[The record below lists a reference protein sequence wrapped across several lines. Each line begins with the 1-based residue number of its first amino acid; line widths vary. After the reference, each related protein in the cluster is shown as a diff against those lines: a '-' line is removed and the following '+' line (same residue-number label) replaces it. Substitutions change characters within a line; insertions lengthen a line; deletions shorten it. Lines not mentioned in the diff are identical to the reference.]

1 LQKFARE
8 VKFLVQ
14 KVKHL
19 ILLVGSNPLPNA
31 VAGKLLVESGGTI
44 SLIYSEGTSEIAE
57 RLKNW
62 LEAEYKK
69 EGTEIK
75 VIKREVNES
84 QPPSIYKKVKD
95 ILNEVNEKS
104 IGLNYTGGTK
114 MMAVHAYQTVKCW
127 AEKNDINPIF
137 SYLDART
144 LEMIFDPTDK
154 SYTKER
160 EYVGMNVEMSLDDLL
175 SLHDWKLGEQGNSH
189 FNLPETAKIIAEEC
203 GKDGFIEEYKEFTK
217 YLNNKRF
224 LCKPVNDD
232 LKQIYEKLYE
242 ELQEECKELCKS
254 DGTIKLTDELRNW
267 LKGFWL
273 ESYLYYILN
282 NRLRNKG
289 YLHECYKNIV
299 TEEPKFEV
307 DAVAIR
313 GYQLFAFSCKTKW
326 NDKKELKKALFE
338 ICIRA
343 EQLGGD
349 EARLALVCLAED
361 PDKIENEIRKDFD
374 QEKRV
379 KVFGRKHLSNL
390 EIYLENWILEQSG
403 GE

>member
-1 LQKFARE
+1 LQKVARE

-160 EYVGMNVEMSLDDLL
+160 EYVGMNVEM
-175 SLHDWKLGEQGNSH
+175 
-189 FNLPETAKIIAEEC
+189 
-203 GKDGFIEEYKEFTK
+203 
-217 YLNNKRF
+217 
-224 LCKPVNDD
+224 
-232 LKQIYEKLYE
+232 
-242 ELQEECKELCKS
+242 
-254 DGTIKLTDELRNW
+254 
-267 LKGFWL
+267 
-273 ESYLYYILN
+273 
-282 NRLRNKG
+282 
-289 YLHECYKNIV
+289 
-299 TEEPKFEV
+299 
-307 DAVAIR
+307 
-313 GYQLFAFSCKTKW
+313 
-326 NDKKELKKALFE
+326 
-338 ICIRA
+338 
-343 EQLGGD
+343 
-349 EARLALVCLAED
+349 
-361 PDKIENEIRKDFD
+361 
-374 QEKRV
+374 
-379 KVFGRKHLSNL
+379 
-390 EIYLENWILEQSG
+390 
-403 GE
+403 